1 MEISLYLSALALALV
16 IFNSLTI
23 RVIKNSPTKASGSV
37 SVLIPMRNEEANVKG
52 CLSSVL
58 AQKGLDTLEVI
69 AIDDGST
76 DNTPNEVKAFPSVEL
91 ISGEKLPDKWLGKL
105 WACQQLAE
113 KSSGDYLVF
122 VDADVRLSDYAVANS
137 ISKMGN
143 WDFISPYPRQLTAGF
158 VQKIFQPLLQ
168 WSWLSSVPLL
178 IAQKYSIKSMAVAN
192 GQFLIIKRDAYFKSG
207 AHAGIKT
214 EVLDDLMLA
223 RNLLK
228 QGYKGGVAEASNI
241 ATCHMYK
248 NKMEL
253 FKGYQKSL
261 WKAFGSVPGTI
272 LAIAL
277 LIVTGILPII
287 STALGST
294 SGLAAFGLITLSR
307 MISSLRT
314 GSLPN
319 SAIFHPLA
327 ILMLLGLILFSWYG
341 KITNTITWRDRTVI

>member
-1 MEISLYLSALALALV
+1 MEISLYLSVLALALV

-23 RVIKNSPTKASGSV
+23 RVIKNTPTKVSGSV
-37 SVLIPMRNEEANVKG
+37 SVLIPMRNEEENVKG
-52 CLSSVL
+52 CLNSVL

-76 DNTPNEVKAFPSVEL
+76 DNTSNEVKAFPSVEL

-143 WDFISPYPRQLTAGF
+143 WDFISPYPRQLTSGF

-327 ILMLLGLILFSWYG
+327 ILMLLGLILFSWFG
-341 KITNTITWRDRTVI
+341 KLTNTITWRDRTVI

>member
-1 MEISLYLSALALALV
+1 MEISLYLSVLALALV

-23 RVIKNSPTKASGSV
+23 RVIKNSPTKVSGSV
-37 SVLIPMRNEEANVKG
+37 SVLIPMRNEEENVKG

-76 DNTPNEVKAFPSVEL
+76 DNTSNEIKVFPSVEL

-143 WDFISPYPRQLTAGF
+143 WDFISPYPRQLTSGF

-327 ILMLLGLILFSWYG
+327 ILMLLGLILFSWFG
-341 KITNTITWRDRTVI
+341 KLTNTITWRDRTVN

>member
-23 RVIKNSPTKASGSV
+23 RVIKNSPTKVSGSV
-37 SVLIPMRNEEANVKG
+37 SVLIPMRNEEENVKG

-76 DNTPNEVKAFPSVEL
+76 DNTSNEVKAFPSVEL

-143 WDFISPYPRQLTAGF
+143 WDFISPYPRQLTSGF

>member
-76 DNTPNEVKAFPSVEL
+76 DNTSNEVKAFPSVEL

-143 WDFISPYPRQLTAGF
+143 WDFISPYPRQLTSGF

-327 ILMLLGLILFSWYG
+327 ILMLLGLILFSWFG
-341 KITNTITWRDRTVI
+341 KLTNTITWRDRTVI

>member
-1 MEISLYLSALALALV
+1 MEISLYLSVLALALV

-23 RVIKNSPTKASGSV
+23 RVIKNTPTKVSGSV
-37 SVLIPMRNEEANVKG
+37 SVLIPMRNEEENVKG

-76 DNTPNEVKAFPSVEL
+76 DNTSNEIKVFPSVEL

-143 WDFISPYPRQLTAGF
+143 WDFISPYPRQLTSGF

-327 ILMLLGLILFSWYG
+327 ILMLLGLILFSWFG
-341 KITNTITWRDRTVI
+341 KLTNTITWRDRTVI

>member
-23 RVIKNSPTKASGSV
+23 RVIKNTPTKVSGSV
-37 SVLIPMRNEEANVKG
+37 SVLIPMRNEEENVKG

-76 DNTPNEVKAFPSVEL
+76 DNTSNEVKVFPIVEL

-143 WDFISPYPRQLTAGF
+143 WDFISPYPRQLTSGF

-341 KITNTITWRDRTVI
+341 KTTNTITWRDRTVI

>member
-23 RVIKNSPTKASGSV
+23 RVIKNTPTKVSGSV
-37 SVLIPMRNEEANVKG
+37 SVLIPMRNEEENVKA

-58 AQKGLDTLEVI
+58 AQKGLETLEVI

-76 DNTPNEVKAFPSVEL
+76 DNTSNEVKAFPIVEL

-143 WDFISPYPRQLTAGF
+143 WDFISPYPRQLTSGF

-287 STALGST
+287 STALGSA

-327 ILMLLGLILFSWYG
+327 ILMLLGLILFSWFG
-341 KITNTITWRDRTVI
+341 KLTNTITWRDRTVI

>member
-76 DNTPNEVKAFPSVEL
+76 DNTSNEVKAFPIVEL

>member
-23 RVIKNSPTKASGSV
+23 RVIKNTPTKVSGSV

-143 WDFISPYPRQLTAGF
+143 WDFISPYPRQLTSGF

-341 KITNTITWRDRTVI
+341 KLTNTITWRDRTVI

>member
-76 DNTPNEVKAFPSVEL
+76 DNTSNEVKAFPSVEL

-143 WDFISPYPRQLTAGF
+143 WDFISPYPRQLTSGF

-248 NKMEL
+248 NRMEL

>member
-76 DNTPNEVKAFPSVEL
+76 DNTSNEVKAFPSVEL

-327 ILMLLGLILFSWYG
+327 ILMLLGLILFSWFG
-341 KITNTITWRDRTVI
+341 KLTNTITWRDRTVI

>member
-1 MEISLYLSALALALV
+1 MEISLYLSVLALALV

-23 RVIKNSPTKASGSV
+23 RVIKNTPTKVSGSV
-37 SVLIPMRNEEANVKG
+37 SVLIPMRNEEENVKG

-76 DNTPNEVKAFPSVEL
+76 DNTSNEVKAFPSVEL

-143 WDFISPYPRQLTAGF
+143 WDFISPYPRQLTSGF

-327 ILMLLGLILFSWYG
+327 ILMLLGLILFSWFG
-341 KITNTITWRDRTVI
+341 KLTNTITWRDRTVN